1 MSARDQSTTPVPN
14 TGTNDGV
21 SEPRCPSAR
30 SADGGGV
37 RSEPGAVPTSD
48 QCSASVG
55 LKTVPSTG
63 GTAPSRPSAVRS
75 FAATA
80 AAPSGEGKARCLCGK
95 WWAMCEGDALV
106 LRCKLCRREIVVRG
120 TNLRIEY
127 R

>member
-1 MSARDQSTTPVPN
+1 MSARDQSTTPVPK
-14 TGTNDGV
+14 TGRNDGA
-21 SEPRCPSAR
+21 SERHCPSAR
-30 SADGGGV
+30 SADGDGV
-37 RSEPGAVPTSD
+37 RSEPGAVPTND

-63 GTAPSRPSAVRS
+63 GTAPSRPSAVRPS
-75 FAATA
+75 ATSAAT
-80 AAPSGEGKARCLCGK
+80 PSVTGKERCLCGK
-95 WWAMCEGDALV
+95 WWALREGDALV